1 MTAGIKV
8 ADLNTHHA
16 DTTNEAVFTTNLI
29 STLIESIAIIY
40 LILPL
45 IPSLHIQIQNRH
57 KPKQKNTEMHQ
68 LKETDKQNGRIAFA
82 AVIFGGL
89 RWTIFKTFNCE
100 TNIAVGF
107 VLYLQRHWQGN
118 NNIWHEYAL
127 VFGAQIL
134 ATVLCVL
141 YAICFITKAK

>member
-16 DTTNEAVFTTNLI
+16 DTTNEAIFTTNLI

-45 IPSLHIQIQNRH
+45 IPALHIQMQNRH
-57 KPKQKNTEMHQ
+57 KPRQKNTEMHQ

-89 RWTIFKTFNCE
+89 
-100 TNIAVGF
+100 
-107 VLYLQRHWQGN
+107 
-118 NNIWHEYAL
+118 
-127 VFGAQIL
+127 
-134 ATVLCVL
+134 
-141 YAICFITKAK
+141 

>member
-45 IPSLHIQIQNRH
+45 IPALHIQMQNRH
-57 KPKQKNTEMHQ
+57 KPRQKNSEMHQ

-107 VLYLQRHWQGN
+107 VLYLQRNWQGN

-141 YAICFITKAK
+141 YAICFIKKT